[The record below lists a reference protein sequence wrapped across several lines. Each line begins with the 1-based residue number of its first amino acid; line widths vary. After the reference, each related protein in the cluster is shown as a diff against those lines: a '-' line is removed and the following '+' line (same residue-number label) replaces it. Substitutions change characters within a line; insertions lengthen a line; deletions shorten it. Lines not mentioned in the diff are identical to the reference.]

1 MNQTQP
7 RLIAER
13 TFTAHITSETSFGG
27 TNLGEHE
34 STMTLYLAKD
44 ATGYIEWDIPGT
56 GDFVSIGL
64 WFEVEPYQGGF
75 TLALRDYD
83 GVFSLP
89 TQAIEM
95 LTDNGILVSDD
106 FR

>member
-1 MNQTQP
+1 MNQIQP

-13 TFTAHITSETSFGG
+13 TFTAHITREYSAGSM
-27 TNLGEHE
+27 NLGEHE
-34 STMTLYLAKD
+34 STMTLYLARD
-44 ATGYIEWDIPGT
+44 ATGYIEWDIPAVDEFT
-56 GDFVSIGL
+56 SIGL
-64 WFEVEPYQGGF
+64 WFDVEPYEGGF

>member
-27 TNLGEHE
+27 TDLGEHE

-64 WFEVEPYQGGF
+64 WFEVVPYEGGI
-75 TLALRDYD
+75 TLALSDYD

-89 TQAIEM
+89 TQALDL
-95 LTDNGILVSDD
+95 LTDNGILVGDD

>member
-1 MNQTQP
+1 MSQSDVKK
-7 RLIAER
+7 IAER
-13 TFTAHITSETSFGG
+13 TFTSNIIREYSAGG
-27 TNLGEHE
+27 TSLGEHE

-44 ATGYIEWDIPGT
+44 ATGFIEWDIPGT
-56 GDFVSIGL
+56 GDFASIGL
-64 WFEVEPYQGGF
+64 WFDVEPYQNGF

-95 LTDNGILVSDD
+95 LTDNGILVGDD

>member
-1 MNQTQP
+1 MIEA
-7 RLIAER
+7 RKIAER
-13 TFTAHITSETSFGG
+13 TFTSNIVREYSAGG
-27 TNLGEHE
+27 MNLGEHE

-44 ATGYIEWDIPGT
+44 ATGYIEWDIPAV
-56 GDFVSIGL
+56 DEFASIGL
-64 WFEVEPYQGGF
+64 WFDVEPYKDGF

-95 LTDNGILVSDD
+95 LTENGILVSDD